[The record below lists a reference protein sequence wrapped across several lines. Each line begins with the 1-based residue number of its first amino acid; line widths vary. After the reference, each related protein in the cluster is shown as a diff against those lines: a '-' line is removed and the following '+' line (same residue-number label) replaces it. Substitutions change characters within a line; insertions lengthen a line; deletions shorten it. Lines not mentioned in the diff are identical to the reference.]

1 MGMNETA
8 ERNDSETGLRRVMGP
23 FGATC
28 VVIGAI
34 IGVGIF
40 FTPSEVARL
49 AGSSRVAMLA
59 WAVAGAIALT
69 GALTF
74 AELGGL
80 YPHTGGQ
87 YELLRDSYGPLPAFV
102 YVFCNATAIQAVAI
116 AIIAFICVRN
126 LWEAVGTGTP
136 DALQVSAASAMLIVG
151 LALANGIGVK
161 WGSSVQNLTV
171 CAKVGTLLVI
181 TGIAATVDSA
191 KPAVGLMNAQ
201 QNGAAGI
208 GIVGLVFAAMI
219 PAMFSFGGWQ
229 HALWIGGEIRQ
240 PQRNVPFAIITGVVT
255 VVVVYLLVNWAYFRL
270 LGYGGVAGSE
280 TLAADAVAGVW
291 PGYGRRAIAA
301 GVALSACGVLN
312 AQLLSGPR
320 LVYGMALDGRFFSPF
335 ARISAHRATPIPAI
349 MLIAGMAL
357 VLLLLAG
364 EESVGKLITGVV
376 FIDGVFFALTGC
388 ALLVLRRKRPQ
399 ADRPLRVPG
408 YPVVPLLF
416 VVGEIGIVVGA
427 FRNPEVRS
435 VAFIGVGWI
444 IAAAICYLLFF
455 RRSPQAPL
463 SQSGRRDPEARRD
476 ASRA

>member
-1 MGMNETA
+1 MNETA
-8 ERNDSETGLRRVMGP
+8 ARNDSETGLRRVMGP

-49 AGSSRVAMLA
+49 AGSSGLAMLA

-102 YVFCNATAIQAVAI
+102 YVFCNATAIQAGAI
-116 AIIAFICVRN
+116 AIIAIICVRN

-136 DALQVSAASAMLIVG
+136 GALQVSAASAMLIVG
-151 LALANGIGVK
+151 LASANGMGVK

-181 TGIAATVDSA
+181 TGIAATVDSV
-191 KPAVGLMNAQ
+191 KPTVGAVTALQ
-201 QNGAAGI
+201 ESTAGI
-208 GIVGLVFAAMI
+208 GIVGLVSAAMV

-229 HALWIGGEIRQ
+229 TALWIGGEIRR
-240 PQRNVPFAIITGVVT
+240 PKRNVPFAIIAGVVT
-255 VVVVYLLVNWAYFRL
+255 VVVVYLLANWAYFRL

-280 TLAADAVAGVW
+280 TLAAEAVARVW
-291 PGYGRRAIAA
+291 PAYGRRGVAA

-312 AQLLSGPR
+312 AQLLAGPR
-320 LVYGMALDGRFFSPF
+320 LVYGMALDGRFFRPF
-335 ARISAHRATPIPAI
+335 ARVSARRATPIPAI
-349 MLIAGMAL
+349 MLIGGMAL
-357 VLLLLAG
+357 ALLLLAG
-364 EESVGKLITGVV
+364 EEGLGQLITGVV
-376 FIDGVFFALTGC
+376 FIDGVFFVLTGC

-399 ADRPLRVPG
+399 ADRPFRVPG

-435 VAFIGVGWI
+435 AAFIGVGWI
-444 IAAAICYLLFF
+444 VAAAICYFLFF
-455 RRSPQAPL
+455 RRLPRNTPQSIRP
-463 SQSGRRDPEARRD
+463 S
-476 ASRA
+476 

>member
-1 MGMNETA
+1 
-8 ERNDSETGLRRVMGP
+8 
-23 FGATC
+23 
-28 VVIGAI
+28 
-34 IGVGIF
+34 
-40 FTPSEVARL
+40 
-49 AGSSRVAMLA
+49 
-59 WAVAGAIALT
+59 
-69 GALTF
+69 
-74 AELGGL
+74 
-80 YPHTGGQ
+80 
-87 YELLRDSYGPLPAFV
+87 
-102 YVFCNATAIQAVAI
+102 YVFGNATAIQAGAI
-116 AIIAFICVRN
+116 AIIAIICVRN

-136 DALQVSAASAMLIVG
+136 DALQVNAASALLIVG
-151 LALANGIGVK
+151 LASANGMGVK
-161 WGSSVQNLTV
+161 WGSGIQNFTV
-171 CAKVGTLLVI
+171 CVKIGTLLVI
-181 TGIAATVDSA
+181 TGIAATVESVGS
-191 KPAVGLMNAQ
+191 AVGVMDARQ
-201 QNGAAGI
+201 ESTASV

-229 HALWIGGEIRQ
+229 HGLWIGGEIRQ

-270 LGYGGVAGSE
+270 LGYGGVAGSDA
-280 TLAADAVAGVW
+280 LAADAVAEVW

-376 FIDGVFFALTGC
+376 FIDGVFFVLTGC

-435 VAFIGVGWI
+435 AAFIGVGWI

-455 RRSPQAPL
+455 RRSPRAPL